1 MNKFDCPAPE
11 HVRRAFEIRQTVR
24 NAAFVSSWPA
34 AAIAAIASA
43 IALLIGIAAHRA
55 GIDTVPFY
63 LVLLGLLAL
72 PVIFS
77 QWFTSKV
84 LRAGAPRFSTRS
96 APMELPWW
104 GFIASAIVVI
114 PISYLLAGGKEM
126 PTVVTAMWLWIGTVN
141 IAGGW
146 IGKQWD
152 KILSGALLLVCGPLY
167 VRTYPEGGNL
177 YDVFVFSISFAA
189 IAEAILACWARRKW
203 EKDSARFESIL
214 A

>member
-1 MNKFDCPAPE
+1 
-11 HVRRAFEIRQTVR
+11 
-24 NAAFVSSWPA
+24 
-34 AAIAAIASA
+34 
-43 IALLIGIAAHRA
+43 
-55 GIDTVPFY
+55 
-63 LVLLGLLAL
+63 
-72 PVIFS
+72 
-77 QWFTSKV
+77 
-84 LRAGAPRFSTRS
+84 
-96 APMELPWW
+96 
-104 GFIASAIVVI
+104 
-114 PISYLLAGGKEM
+114 M

-167 VRTYPEGGNL
+167 ARTYPEGGNL
-177 YDVFVFSISFAA
+177 YGVFVFSISFAA